1 MPPNRPPTAA
11 PGQPAEQEPERYTLE
26 CYTFTGPERAEV
38 QVYFD
43 TAYGDLLTYI
53 EQSWDPNREGPM
65 QSAIVTREGARWF
78 PDQIIAYMLWVQERR
93 TRPDAQLAEFDGLTL
108 AELNGAAVRGWLGK
122 VRARSTKP
130 ETSGPGP
137 DSSGSTEA
145 GSRGKSRA
153 GSRGSNTTT

>member
-1 MPPNRPPTAA
+1 VPPPHTPPAAA
-11 PGQPAEQEPERYTLE
+11 PDPEPKRYTLE

-38 QVYFD
+38 QTHFD
-43 TAYGDLLTYI
+43 TAYGDLLTYV
-53 EQSWDPNREGPM
+53 EEAWNPKREGPM
-65 QSAIVTREGARWF
+65 ESAIVTRDGTRWF

-93 TRPDAQLAEFDGLTL
+93 TRPDADLAEFDGLTL

-122 VRARSTKP
+122 VRAPSRKRA
-130 ETSGPGP
+130 TSGQEP
-137 DSSGSTEA
+137 DSSASTGA